1 MKLPLLEVQP
11 DKKVFTSLETS
22 IQKEVDWS
30 RRHIDDKSQG
40 TR

>member
-11 DKKVFTSLETS
+11 DMKVFTSIETS
-22 IQKEVDWS
+22 IQKEVDWFL
-30 RRHIDDKSQG
+30 RLIDDKSQG